1 MEEAAVMKRARSPHN
16 RFAGWLALIGLL
28 FQALTPLAQAAPVAG
43 PGAGPGGFAVVDPA
57 TGIVLPVVLCTALGG
72 IETADD
78 GAPAKQDAHDHVC
91 VLCSLHAA
99 PAALSQVGPALPRPL
114 VAETATLRPADAP
127 RPAPAILIGWRPRG
141 PPFLA

>member
-1 MEEAAVMKRARSPHN
+1 MKHSRACHN

-43 PGAGPGGFAVVDPA
+43 PRDFTVVDPA
-57 TGIVLPVVLCTALGG
+57 TGIALPLVLCTALGG
-72 IETADD
+72 IENPDD
-78 GAPAKQDAHDHVC
+78 GAPAGRDAAHDHVC

-99 PAALSQVGPALPRPL
+99 PAALSPVGPALPQPL
-114 VAETATLRPADAP
+114 VAEAANLRPADAP
-127 RPAPAILIGWRPRG
+127 RPAPAILFGWRPRG